1 MGGMVLYKRILIKL
15 SGETLAPADLGKIQ
29 KNMSPCFEE
38 GRILETARMLLEVS
52 ASCQV
57 GVVIGGGNIWRG
69 RFSDRMDPVNA
80 DQIGM
85 LATVLN
91 ALAVQDAIISL
102 GGRARVFTAQEMNR
116 FADLYTAAR
125 AGEAMDRGEI
135 VLLAGGS
142 GNPFFSTDT
151 AAALRCA
158 ELHCDALFKGTDVDG
173 VYPADPRKNP
183 GLQVIPELTYDEAI
197 DRRLGVMDLTAF
209 EICKSRKVPFIRVFN
224 MKDLSNVAA
233 VARGEAMG
241 TVLHP

>member
-1 MGGMVLYKRILIKL
+1 MYKRILVKL

-29 KNMSPCFEE
+29 KNLSPCFEE
-38 GRILETARMLLEVS
+38 GRILETAKMLTKLS
-52 ASCQV
+52 AECQV

-91 ALAVQDAIISL
+91 ALAVADAIVSL

-116 FADLYTAAR
+116 FAELYTARAAR
-125 AGEAMDRGEI
+125 EAMERGEV

-158 ELHCDALFKGTDVDG
+158 ELQCDALFKGTDVDG

-197 DRRLGVMDLTAF
+197 EKRLGVMDLTAF
-209 EICKSRKVPFIRVFN
+209 EICKARKVPTIRVFN
-224 MKDLSNVAA
+224 MKNLDNVIA
-233 VARGEAMG
+233 VAQGQALG

>member
-1 MGGMVLYKRILIKL
+1 MYKRILVKL
-15 SGETLAPADLGKIQ
+15 SGETLAPADLSKIQ

-38 GRILETARMLLEVS
+38 GRIFETASMLVEL
-52 ASCQV
+52 ASKCQV

-91 ALAVQDAIISL
+91 ALSVADAISAL
-102 GGRARVFTAQEMNR
+102 GGKARVFTAQEMNR
-116 FADLYTAAR
+116 FAQLYTAAAAR
-125 AGEAMDRGEI
+125 EAMEKGEI

-158 ELHCDALFKGTDVDG
+158 ELQCDALFKGTDVDG
-173 VYPADPRKNP
+173 VFDKDPRKFADAVV
-183 GLQVIPELTYDEAI
+183 LKDLSYDEALE
-197 DRRLGVMDLTAF
+197 RRLGVMDMTAF
-209 EICKSRKVPFIRVFN
+209 EICRSRKVATIRVFN
-224 MKDLSNVAA
+224 MKDLHNVIA
-233 VARGEAMG
+233 VAEGSDIG

>member
-1 MGGMVLYKRILIKL
+1 MYKRILVKL

-38 GRILETARMLLEVS
+38 GRILETAKMLTKLS
-52 ASCQV
+52 AECQV

-91 ALAVQDAIISL
+91 ALAVADAIVSL

-116 FADLYTAAR
+116 FAELYTARAAR
-125 AGEAMDRGEI
+125 EAMERGEV

-158 ELHCDALFKGTDVDG
+158 ELQCDALFKGTDVDG

-197 DRRLGVMDLTAF
+197 EKRLGVMDLTAF
-209 EICKSRKVPFIRVFN
+209 EICKARKVPTIRVFN
-224 MKDLSNVAA
+224 MKNLDNVIA
-233 VARGEAMG
+233 VAQGQALG

>member
-1 MGGMVLYKRILIKL
+1 MYKRILVKL

-38 GRILETARMLLEVS
+38 GRILETAKMLTKLS
-52 ASCQV
+52 AECQV

-91 ALAVQDAIISL
+91 ALAVADAIVSL

-116 FADLYTAAR
+116 FAELYTARAAR
-125 AGEAMDRGEI
+125 EAMERGEV

-158 ELHCDALFKGTDVDG
+158 ELQCDALVKGTDVDG

-197 DRRLGVMDLTAF
+197 EKRLGVMDLTAF
-209 EICKSRKVPFIRVFN
+209 EICKARKVPTIRVFN
-224 MKDLSNVAA
+224 MKNLDNVIA
-233 VARGEAMG
+233 VAQGQALG

>member
-1 MGGMVLYKRILIKL
+1 MYSRILVKL
-15 SGETLAPADLGKIQ
+15 SGETLAPADLSKIQ

-38 GRILETARMLLEVS
+38 GRIFATAEMLVKL
-52 ASCQV
+52 ARKCQV

-91 ALAVQDAIISL
+91 ALAVADAIQAV
-102 GGRARVFTAQEMNR
+102 GGKARVFTAQEMTR
-116 FADLYTAAR
+116 FAALYTASAAR
-125 AGEAMDRGEI
+125 EAMDRGEI

-158 ELHCDALFKGTDVDG
+158 ELKCEALFKGTDVDG

-183 GLQVIPELTYDEAI
+183 GLKVIPELTYDEAI

-209 EICKSRKVPFIRVFN
+209 EICKSRKVPCIRVFN
-224 MKDLSNVAA
+224 MKNLDNVIA
-233 VARGEAMG
+233 VAEGETLG
-241 TVLHP
+241 TTLHP